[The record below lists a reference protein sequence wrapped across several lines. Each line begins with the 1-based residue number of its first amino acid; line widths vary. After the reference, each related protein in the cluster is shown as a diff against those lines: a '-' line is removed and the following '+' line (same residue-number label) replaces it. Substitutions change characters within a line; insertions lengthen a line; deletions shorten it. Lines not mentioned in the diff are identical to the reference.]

1 MEKRRF
7 WKDQTPELQSSKAG
21 EQLRVRLR
29 NTAGL
34 EAFRAKLESTMTS
47 GGYVMRPGASMT
59 KGQVLDVAL
68 DIANQSMNPDYL
80 VVHRERFFARINA
93 EINSKIDLLT
103 SVDDPEQRA
112 AMLEMIVTACA
123 SVAPVSA
130 DAPLRA
136 SEPASDREN

>member
-7 WKDQTPELQSSKAG
+7 WKDQTPELQSSSKAG

-112 AMLEMIVTACA
+112 AC
-123 SVAPVSA
+123 SK
-130 DAPLRA
+130 
-136 SEPASDREN
+136 